1 MAVGVLVA
9 ASVHV
14 EPETVDEV
22 EPELGVVP
30 VGMDRSAGAVGEGKE
45 LAAAAV
51 VPGGVVEDGAGLAIA
66 VDEAAD
72 KVGLGSMAVAVE
84 DNFVAAPENGTIGKI
99 ELDLMC

>member
-1 MAVGVLVA
+1 MTVGVLVA
-9 ASVHV
+9 ASVHA

-22 EPELGVVP
+22 ESELGVVP
-30 VGMDRSAGAVGEGKE
+30 VGMDRPAGVVGEGKE

-72 KVGLGSMAVAVE
+72 KVGLGSMVVAVV
-84 DNFVAAPENGTIGKI
+84 DNFVAAPGNGKV
-99 ELDLMC
+99 ELDSMC